1 MAGMVGYTIQAT
13 KPGPAQPA
21 MLKARIPIF
30 DTGFPMN
37 LLTHPIFPATKLPP
51 DTPARRAAF
60 SPACRLA
67 AALAAGL
74 ILAGCGSVRSALWPG
89 ASSSAPAP
97 AAAAGPAPVAA
108 GPGSTVAAPVAA
120 AVNPQVLMLGEV
132 HDNAEGQRARFDEL
146 KRRVEAG
153 WRPAIAMEQF
163 DHENQG
169 LLSTA
174 EKDCADPDC
183 IIRVMAQPNWN
194 WALYRPVL
202 DLAINYRLP
211 LIAANLSRSDASRVV
226 RDGLKASF
234 DPATLAMFRT
244 DSPVA
249 DEIRRAQQKE
259 VVAGHCNMLPDMMV
273 GGVVEA
279 QIARDLLMAKI
290 IREQLPRNVVLLAGN
305 GHVRNDIGV
314 ARWIKMV
321 SPDINIRTEAYLEKG
336 NATAAGAYDFTHVV
350 APQPRTDPCATFRKK
365 AS

>member
-1 MAGMVGYTIQAT
+1 MTGTGGVYNSGNLARPAAAHSLQRKT
-13 KPGPAQPA
+13 PGPD
-21 MLKARIPIF
+21 IF
-30 DTGFPMN
+30 RHLAPMN
-37 LLTHPIFPATKLPP
+37 LLKHSISLAGKLPLP
-51 DTPARRAAF
+51 TSLPLPTHRAAAG
-60 SPACRLA
+60 PGRRV
-67 AALAAGL
+67 AALLALGAF
-74 ILAGCGSVRSALWPG
+74 LAGCGSARTALLPG
-89 ASSSAPAP
+89 PAPSAPVASVAAP
-97 AAAAGPAPVAA
+97 AATPAA
-108 GPGSTVAAPVAA
+108 SAA

-132 HDNAEGQRARFDEL
+132 HDNVEGQRVRFEEL

-174 EKDCADPDC
+174 MKDCADPDC

-226 RDGLKASF
+226 RDGLKATF
-234 DPATLAMFRT
+234 DSSTLALFLT
-244 DSPVA
+244 DSPAA

-273 GGVVEA
+273 NGVVEA

-305 GHVRNDIGV
+305 GHVRNDIGA
-314 ARWIKMV
+314 ARWLRMV
-321 SPDINIRTEAYLEKG
+321 SPELNLRTEAYLEKG
-336 NATAAGAYDFTHVV
+336 NVTAVGAYDFTHIV
-350 APQPRTDPCATFRKK
+350 APQRRADPCATFHKK